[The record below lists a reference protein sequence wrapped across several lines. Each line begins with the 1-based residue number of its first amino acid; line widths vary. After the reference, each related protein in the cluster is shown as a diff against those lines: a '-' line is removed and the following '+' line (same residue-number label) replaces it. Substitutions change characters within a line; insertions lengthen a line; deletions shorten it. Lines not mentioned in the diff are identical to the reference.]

1 MSAMR
6 PLHGIRVLDCT
17 RVLAG
22 PYCTMLLGDLGA
34 DVIKVEQPGRGDETR
49 AWGPPFVD
57 GESPYFWTANRNKRS
72 LTLDLAQPAGQA
84 VFARLLERSDVLVEN
99 YKLGTL
105 ERWGFDQERLR
116 RINPRLV
123 HTAITAYGAD
133 GPRAGE
139 PGYDVLLQA
148 EAGWMSVTGEPDGAP
163 MKVGMALVDVLTG
176 VFAATATLA
185 ALRAAQ
191 ATGQGQRVDCSL
203 LRSAVAGLINVGT
216 AFLNTGQEPRRWGN
230 AHATIV
236 PYQLFEAAD
245 RPFVLAV
252 GNDQQWQRCCAAIG
266 LPDLATDA
274 RFATNPQ
281 RVAQRDE
288 LIARLAAHF
297 RTQPAAVWLER
308 LRAANVPAGPVNTL
322 SEVFNDPQ
330 VIHEQLRVTTSHPA
344 VGTIALL
351 GLPFVFS
358 DATAD
363 VRQPPPLLGQH
374 SDEILREAGYHPDE
388 IAALRAAGVV

>member
-1 MSAMR
+1 MR

>member
-1 MSAMR
+1 MR
-6 PLHGIRVLDCT
+6 PLEGIRILDCT

-34 DVIKVEQPGRGDETR
+34 DVIKIEQPGRGDETR
-49 AWGPPFVD
+49 AWGPPFVG

-123 HTAITAYGAD
+123 HTAISAYGTD
-133 GPRAGE
+133 GPRAGA

-148 EAGWMSVTGEPDGAP
+148 EAGWMSITGEPDGAP

-266 LPDLATDA
+266 LPELADDA

-281 RVAQRDE
+281 RVARRDE
-288 LIARLAAHF
+288 LSARLAAHF

-322 SEVFNDPQ
+322 SEVFNDAQ
-330 VIHEQLRVTTSHPA
+330 VIHEQLRVTTAHPA

-358 DATAD
+358 DAVVD
-363 VRQPPPLLGQH
+363 VRLPPPLLGQQ